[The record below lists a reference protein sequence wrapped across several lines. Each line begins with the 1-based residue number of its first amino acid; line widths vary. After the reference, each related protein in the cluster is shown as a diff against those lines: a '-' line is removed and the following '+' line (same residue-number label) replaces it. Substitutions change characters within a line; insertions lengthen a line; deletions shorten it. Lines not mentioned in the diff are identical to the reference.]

1 MGLFCLELSA
11 LPLSHLLVCCSPF
24 KRIEYTTT
32 LKAEEDIPLYVT
44 NAVAMRRAHDMT
56 EKLCAYSFIYI
67 HSFFHF
73 PPNDIR
79 LRWLPADSLKDPKG
93 RESSQPKKLK
103 TTLMKKLR
111 VAGLV
116 L

>member
-11 LPLSHLLVCCSPF
+11 LPLSHLLVSCSPF
-24 KRIEYTTT
+24 KRIESTAT
-32 LKAEEDIPLYVT
+32 LKADDIPLYVT

-56 EKLCAYSFIYI
+56 EKLCAYSSIFI
-67 HSFFHF
+67 HSFLHF
-73 PPNDIR
+73 PPNNIR
-79 LRWLPADSLKDPKG
+79 SRWRPADSLKHPKEM
-93 RESSQPKKLK
+93 ESSQPKKLK

-111 VAGLV
+111 VVGLV